1 MHAHTAAVSVSL
13 QYHCNNFYI
22 TVVVVVIKWPSSSLP
37 PRHADNYTR
46 NNNTTMTD
54 GFRTECSVNGAGDRH
69 HWPIAFGASR
79 RPNKK
84 FMTVRRPVGR
94 VGEGPDFR
102 KPGNGM
108 LQLSTSSSPLPPSPS
123 QTHSSTSSS
132 TPSTQQCYYEP
143 FRRPNPNNVE
153 TCEAIEWEVM
163 SKHFARWTIWSYIF
177 SLGTYTYPD
186 YCTAFQGLIAKI
198 IIIICTWHV
207 TVGLGKGEGGWVS
220 RSRLNFI
227 VFSFNFEDFYNLHEF
242 DRNLCRALIWIKLL

>member
-1 MHAHTAAVSVSL
+1 
-13 QYHCNNFYI
+13 
-22 TVVVVVIKWPSSSLP
+22 
-37 PRHADNYTR
+37 
-46 NNNTTMTD
+46 MTD
-54 GFRTECSVNGAGDRH
+54 GFRTYNSECSVNGAGNRH
-69 HWPIAFGASR
+69 HWPIAFGATR

-108 LQLSTSSSPLPPSPS
+108 LQLSSSSSSLPPSPS

-163 SKHFARWTIWSYIF
+163 SKHFAR
-177 SLGTYTYPD
+177 
-186 YCTAFQGLIAKI
+186 
-198 IIIICTWHV
+198 
-207 TVGLGKGEGGWVS
+207 
-220 RSRLNFI
+220 
-227 VFSFNFEDFYNLHEF
+227 
-242 DRNLCRALIWIKLL
+242 